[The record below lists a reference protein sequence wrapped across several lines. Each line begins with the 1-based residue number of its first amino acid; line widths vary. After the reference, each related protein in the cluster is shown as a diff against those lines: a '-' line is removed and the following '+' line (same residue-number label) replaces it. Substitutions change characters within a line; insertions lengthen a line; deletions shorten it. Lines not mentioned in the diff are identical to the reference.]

1 MPFAEKKIIGEVW
14 ARNKQK
20 WEKQS
25 KNQFGTESETNNQ
38 AKHHKKVVSRLR
50 EVFINLRMRHKTPVR
65 SKPHTKRLGVLLN
78 NTNKIYSVKKVM
90 IWSKTR
96 KVEWTLENI
105 RVEKIISAPV
115 WAANVFLGGLIS
127 TRC

>member
-50 EVFINLRMRHKTPVR
+50 EVFINFKDETQN
-65 SKPHTKRLGVLLN
+65 SSTFKAT
-78 NTNKIYSVKKVM
+78 YKKV
-90 IWSKTR
+90 
-96 KVEWTLENI
+96 
-105 RVEKIISAPV
+105 
-115 WAANVFLGGLIS
+115 
-127 TRC
+127 RCIVKQYEQDLFGKERNDLK